1 MTKSN
6 EDASVAVET
15 RNEARTEI
23 KSVKIDYMHPD
34 GTVEGTTE
42 SGPEQEKANQ
52 AEQRKPISKQA
63 LQEADGHH
71 MCSASCLGHK
81 TRRQS

>member
-1 MTKSN
+1 M
-6 EDASVAVET
+6 
-15 RNEARTEI
+15 I
-23 KSVKIDYMHPD
+23 KSEKKSSEETGTEAKVDYMHP
-34 GTVEGTTE
+34 EGMP
-42 SGPEQEKANQ
+42 SFGAEQDASSE

-81 TRRQS
+81 TRRHG